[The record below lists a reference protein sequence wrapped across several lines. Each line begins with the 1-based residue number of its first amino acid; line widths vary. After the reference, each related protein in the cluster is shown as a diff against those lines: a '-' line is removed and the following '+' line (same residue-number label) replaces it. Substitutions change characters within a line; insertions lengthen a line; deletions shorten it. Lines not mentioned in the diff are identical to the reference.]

1 MSTPARVGQVLGE
14 TSAPCIREGPQ
25 LPQPLRMRVQLL
37 CRVIFIKS
45 CGPELLLLN
54 LLAEHMRPS
63 MSPKANIRT
72 PFLETV
78 FVCRR
83 TVEIVSFLEP

>member
-1 MSTPARVGQVLGE
+1 MHQRESTAASVTAHKSTVSLWGD
-14 TSAPCIREGPQ
+14 
-25 LPQPLRMRVQLL
+25 
-37 CRVIFIKS
+37 FIKS
-45 CGPELLLLN
+45 CSPELLLLN

-72 PFLETV
+72 LFLETV

-83 TVEIVSFLEP
+83 TVEIVSFLEPEDYFLPL